1 MASLG
6 AINKLTG
13 EYIHPF
19 FANKTDEYVCPEC
32 NRDLILCKG
41 EKRIHHY
48 RHKTDSAIPCNH
60 YSNPGEAQI
69 HKDAKRL
76 IKSML
81 ERKIP
86 FSIVRKCVSCET
98 SEEFDIPTVD
108 ENSKIILEYRFDY
121 NGLKIADVAYIENDE
136 IVCIFEIC
144 NTHKTCSEDRPE
156 PWFEIDAS
164 TLIEAVSNNNDT
176 VLKIPCIRC
185 EKCDNC
191 KLSNSKSDKCKPSNS
206 KSDIIQNWFSSGIEH
221 QKLNDENKSRAIDI
235 VYNWFNNGKCITP
248 FYFDEENPFLCV
260 EKNIELSYTNETVD
274 LILYE
279 EDSKSEE
286 GRYEKYCIFLVNNL
300 SEIVFK
306 NYYYYSEFDIYVYFI
321 SIEWVLSQTEIPNKI
336 EYIASIDNFDI
347 IGKNTYIDC
356 ARCKY
361 DSLFWVKRIF
371 TKTDYKIINII
382 TCCGRQESEYAEC
395 ERCGS
400 LETPLS
406 VRETTNMCKNI
417 CKSCDIELYSSG
429 KIYLFVSFSSK
440 DEIKKLGANWDSIY
454 KKWFIYSTNK
464 NKDAILQK
472 WKII

>member
-1 MASLG
+1 MALLG

-19 FANKTDEYVCPEC
+19 FANKNDEYVCPEC

-41 EKRIHHY
+41 EIKIHHY

-76 IKSML
+76 IKSIL

-98 SEEFDIPTVD
+98 SEEFDIPEID
-108 ENSKIILEYRFDY
+108 ETSKIMLEYRFEY

-156 PWFEIDAS
+156 PWFEIDAR
-164 TLIEAVSNNNDT
+164 TLIDAVSNNNT
-176 VLKIPCIRC
+176 ALKIPCIRC
-185 EKCDNC
+185 EKCD
-191 KLSNSKSDKCKPSNS
+191 KCKISNS
-206 KSDIIQNWFSSGIEH
+206 KSDIIQKWFSSGIEY
-221 QKLNDENKSRAIDI
+221 KKINDENKSRAIDI

-248 FYFDEENPFLCV
+248 FYFDEEFPFVCV
-260 EKNIELSYTNETVD
+260 EKNIKSDSNKPVD

-279 EDSKSEE
+279 DDCESENE
-286 GRYEKYCIFLVNNL
+286 KYEKYHLFLVNKL
-300 SEIVFK
+300 SECCLTVKADDIW
-306 NYYYYSEFDIYVYFI
+306 NYDVRRTYYI

-347 IGKNTYIDC
+347 GKDRYIDC
-356 ARCKY
+356 ARCKNQMP
-361 DSLFWVKRIF
+361 FWVKRIF

-382 TCCGRQESEYAEC
+382 TCCGRQESEYVEC

-400 LETPLS
+400 LNMPLT
-406 VRETTNMCKNI
+406 EMEKNGKKLCNLCI
-417 CKSCDIELYSSG
+417 TQLNKSG
-429 KIYLFVSFSSK
+429 RIYLYTSS
-440 DEIKKLGANWDSIY
+440 EGRIEARKLGVLWDSIY
-454 KKWFIYSTNK
+454 GKSFIYNTNK
-464 NKDAILQK
+464 NKDVILQK
-472 WKII
+472 WKRIW

>member
-1 MASLG
+1 MALLG

-19 FANKTDEYVCPEC
+19 FANKNDEYVCPEC

-41 EKRIHHY
+41 EIKIHHY
-48 RHKTDSAIPCNH
+48 RHKTDSAILCNH

-76 IKSML
+76 IKSIL

-98 SEEFDIPTVD
+98 SEEFDIPEID
-108 ENSKIILEYRFDY
+108 ETSKIMLEYRFEY

-156 PWFEIDAS
+156 PWFEIDAR
-164 TLIEAVSNNNDT
+164 TLIEAVSNNNT

-191 KLSNSKSDKCKPSNS
+191 KSSNS
-206 KSDIIQNWFSSGIEH
+206 KSDIIQNWFSSGIEQ
-221 QKLNDENKSRAIDI
+221 QKHKSRAIDI

-286 GRYEKYCIFLVNNL
+286 GRYEKYCIFLVNNV
-300 SEIVFK
+300 SERDF
-306 NYYYYSEFDIYVYFI
+306 NYYYSEFDIYVYFI

-361 DSLFWVKRIF
+361 DSKFWVKRIF
-371 TKTDYKIINII
+371 TKTDYKIINICN
-382 TCCGRQESEYAEC
+382 CCGRQESEYVEC
-395 ERCGS
+395 ERCGGS
-400 LETPLS
+400 LETPLT
-406 VRETTNMCKNI
+406 EIEKNGKI
-417 CKSCDIELYSSG
+417 LCNLCIIQLNQSG
-429 KIYLFVSFSSK
+429 KIYLKIYPKTSGV
-440 DEIKKLGANWDSIY
+440 EVQKKLGVLWDSIY
-454 KKWFIYSTNK
+454 EKNFIYNTNK
-464 NKDAILQK
+464 NKDVILQK
-472 WKII
+472 WKRIW